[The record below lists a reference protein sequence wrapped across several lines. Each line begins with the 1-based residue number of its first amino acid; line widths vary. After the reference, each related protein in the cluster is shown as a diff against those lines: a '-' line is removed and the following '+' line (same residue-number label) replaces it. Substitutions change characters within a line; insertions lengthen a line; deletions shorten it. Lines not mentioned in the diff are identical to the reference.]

1 MSSLFSAG
9 YAGVSRVSPADV
21 TGDVMG
27 VTGSG
32 LMAELVADL
41 RAETA
46 DLTGMVENLD
56 AAGWDLPTPA
66 AGWAV
71 RDQISHLAWFDDAA
85 TRSLT
90 DPEGFRAARDALSS
104 RGESAVDDLAA
115 GTRGLSPRELLDWFG
130 TARAL
135 MIGEL
140 AGADARRRVPWYGP
154 DMSVASSATA
164 RLMETWAHGQDVADA
179 LGIVRVPT
187 VRLRHIASLGVRAL
201 PYGFAVRGLPLPADP
216 VRVELTL
223 PDGSAWTAGPA
234 GAQDVVRGPALDFCL
249 LVTQR
254 CHLDDTSLEAAGAT
268 ATSWLKIAQAFAGP
282 PGKGRSPGETPA
294 LARRR

>member
-1 MSSLFSAG
+1 
-9 YAGVSRVSPADV
+9 
-21 TGDVMG
+21 MG

-46 DLTGMVENLD
+46 DLTEMVENLD

-71 RDQISHLAWFDDAA
+71 RDQISHLAWFDEAA
-85 TRSLT
+85 TSALT
-90 DPEGFRAARDALSS
+90 DPDGFRAARDRLVAK
-104 RGESAVDDLAA
+104 GESFVDELAHA
-115 GTRGLSPRELLDWFG
+115 DRRSPRELMDGFV
-130 TARAL
+130 TARAR

-140 AGADARRRVPWYGP
+140 ERTDPRLRVPWYGP
-154 DMSVASSATA
+154 DMSAASSATA

-179 LGIVRVPT
+179 LGIVRVPS
-187 VRLRHIASLGVRAL
+187 VRLRHVASLGVRAL

-223 PDGSAWTAGPA
+223 PDGSPWTAGPE
-234 GAQDVVRGPALDFCL
+234 GAHDVLRGPALDFCL

-254 CHLDDTSLEAAGAT
+254 CHLDDTALEAAGAT
-268 ATSWLKIAQAFAGP
+268 ATAWLKIAQAFAGP
-282 PGKGRSPGETPA
+282 PGGGRSPGKSPA
-294 LARRR
+294 LARRPV

>member
-1 MSSLFSAG
+1 
-9 YAGVSRVSPADV
+9 
-21 TGDVMG
+21 MG
-27 VTGSG
+27 ITGSG

-41 RAETA
+41 GAETA
-46 DLTGMVENLD
+46 DLAGMVEDLD
-56 AAGWDLPTPA
+56 AAAWDLPTPA

-90 DPEGFRAARDALSS
+90 DPAGFRVARDALFS
-104 RGESAVDDLAA
+104 RGAGVIDDLAA
-115 GTRGLSPRELLDWFG
+115 GARGLSPRELLDWFG
-130 TARAL
+130 AARPR

-140 AGADARRRVPWYGP
+140 AETDARLRVPWYGP
-154 DMSVASSATA
+154 DMSAASFATA

-187 VRLRHIASLGVRAL
+187 ARLRHVASLGVRAL
-201 PYGFAVRGLPLPADP
+201 PYGFAVRGLALPVDP

-223 PDGSAWTAGPA
+223 PDGAAWAAGPP

-282 PGKGRSPGETPA
+282 PGEGRRPGYSPA
-294 LARRR
+294 LARRPE